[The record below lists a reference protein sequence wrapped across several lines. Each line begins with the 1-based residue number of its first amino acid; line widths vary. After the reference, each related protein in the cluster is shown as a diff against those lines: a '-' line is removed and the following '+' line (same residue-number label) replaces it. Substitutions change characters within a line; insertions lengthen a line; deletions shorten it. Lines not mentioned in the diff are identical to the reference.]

1 MDFIHLALS
10 VALMQAAPVAASAGD
25 AAPQK
30 AIPAAFHGRWEDDV
44 AGCANVES
52 NRRIVIDATTISY
65 YEDGDTVISV
75 SARGPDRIDLVVDYE
90 NYDGSER
97 LNRTLSLSDA
107 GETLTFSYADGAQYV
122 NYRCPQGNPHGE

>member
-1 MDFIHLALS
+1 MDFIRLASS
-10 VALMQAAPVAASAGD
+10 VALMLAASSAAAAAD
-25 AAPQK
+25 AAPQRT
-30 AIPAAFHGRWEDDV
+30 IPTAFHGRWEDNV
-44 AGCANVES
+44 SGCANVES

-65 YEDGDTVISV
+65 YEDGDTVVSV
-75 SARGPDRIDLVVDYE
+75 TARGPDLIDLVVDYE

-97 LNRTLSLSDA
+97 LNRTLILSDA

>member
-1 MDFIHLALS
+1 MRLALS
-10 VALMQAAPVAASAGD
+10 VVLMQAAPFATASAADAAS
-25 AAPQK
+25 K
-30 AIPAAFHGRWEDDV
+30 KIPDAFHGRWERDV
-44 AGCANVES
+44 SSCANTES
-52 NRRIVIDATTISY
+52 NTRILVDAKSISY

-75 SARGPDRIDLVVDYE
+75 TARSPDRIDLVVDYE

-97 LNRTLSLSDA
+97 RNRTLSLSDA